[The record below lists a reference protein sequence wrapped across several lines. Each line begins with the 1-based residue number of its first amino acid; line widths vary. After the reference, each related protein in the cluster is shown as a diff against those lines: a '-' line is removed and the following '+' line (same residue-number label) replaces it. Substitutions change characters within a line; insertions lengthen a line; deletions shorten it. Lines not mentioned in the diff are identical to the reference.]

1 MLGIDRKTLI
11 KAFFNNLD
19 ENIDLNYETMA
30 VLHVNSPF
38 QSVCVCVCVCVWFKG
53 EKLFSEF
60 IKSKEIFVE
69 PAEISLGWDN
79 VTQKFDSI
87 LFVPII

>member
-1 MLGIDRKTLI
+1 MLEIDGKTLT

-19 ENIDLNYETMA
+19 ENIDLNYEAMA
-30 VLHVNSPF
+30 VLYVNSPF
-38 QSVCVCVCVCVWFKG
+38 ESVCVCVRFRG
-53 EKLFSEF
+53 ENLFSEL
-60 IKSKEIFVE
+60 IKSKEIYVE
-69 PAEISLGWDN
+69 PAEISLGWNN